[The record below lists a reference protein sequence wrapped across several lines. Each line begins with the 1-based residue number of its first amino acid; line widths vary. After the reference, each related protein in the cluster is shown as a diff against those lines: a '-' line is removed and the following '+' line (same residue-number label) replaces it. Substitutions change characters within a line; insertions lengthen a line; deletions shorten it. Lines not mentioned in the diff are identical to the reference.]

1 VSEEATE
8 HGTEPSRDV
17 PCADLPLAHRVEAV
31 LLAADRPMA
40 DGRIADVLGL
50 ELGAPQ
56 VRAAIEELNADY
68 ERTGRSFRIEQVAGG
83 RQVMTVSAL
92 GPVVARLRGERAQ
105 ARLTQAALETLAVV
119 AYRQPILRADIEAIR
134 GVACGEVLRSLMERR
149 MVRIVGRSEE
159 IGRPMLYGT
168 TGEFLRTFGIASI
181 SDLPQA
187 KDLKAP

>member
-1 VSEEATE
+1 MSE
-8 HGTEPSRDV
+8 HDTEPTAVRDV
-17 PCADLPLAHRVEAV
+17 PCADLPLSQRVEAV
-31 LLAADRPMA
+31 LLAADRPMS
-40 DGRIADVLGL
+40 DSRIADVLGL

-56 VRAAIEELNADY
+56 VRAAIEELNLGY
-68 ERTGRSFRIEQVAGG
+68 EATSRTFRVEQVAGG
-83 RQVMTVSAL
+83 RQVMTISAL

>member
-1 VSEEATE
+1 MSEEATE
-8 HGTEPSRDV
+8 HGTEPSRAV

-50 ELGAPQ
+50 ELGAQQ